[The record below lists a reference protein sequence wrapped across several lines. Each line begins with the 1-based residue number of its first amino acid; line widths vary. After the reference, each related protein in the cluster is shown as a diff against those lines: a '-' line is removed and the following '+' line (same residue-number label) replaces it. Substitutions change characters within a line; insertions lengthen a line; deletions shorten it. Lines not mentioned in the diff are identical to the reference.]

1 MTYEHE
7 AMHAE
12 TLLYM
17 LLQSPNTVPP
27 PGFAPPNFAHL
38 ATLWSAQQER
48 DALEPSTITF
58 GPLTLDL
65 GHHDLEAE
73 DKQATADWERGVG
86 HEFGWDNEH
95 GRTRV
100 EVGKVTFERKGVTN
114 GEYREFLKKT
124 GGKIVPGSW
133 IEVDGEIKVS
143 SSLLSL
149 FPTRLRSELTT
160 SCAGFLR
167 SRLSTDPSISLS
179 LSTGL

>member
-17 LLQSPNTVPP
+17 LLQSPNTLPP
-27 PGFAPPNFAHL
+27 PGFAPPDFAHL
-38 ATLWSAQQER
+38 ATLWSAQQQL

-73 DKQATADWERGVG
+73 DEQAGDDWERGVG

-100 EVGKVTFERKGVTN
+100 EVGTVTFERKGVTN
-114 GEYREFLKKT
+114 GEYRDFLLKN
-124 GGKIVPGSW
+124 GGKTIPGSW

-143 SSLLSL
+143 SIVSPFQRVFAQS
-149 FPTRLRSELTT
+149 
-160 SCAGFLR
+160 
-167 SRLSTDPSISLS
+167 
-179 LSTGL
+179 

>member
-1 MTYEHE
+1 MTRRLGRVLFVRLTVPFRLVEVNSDFLLSFLQMTYEHE

-17 LLQSPNTVPP
+17 LLQSPNTLPP
-27 PGFAPPNFAHL
+27 PGFAAPDFSHL
-38 ATLWSAQQER
+38 STLWSAQQQR

-58 GPLTLDL
+58 GPLTIDL

-73 DKQATADWERGVG
+73 DEEAGGEWERGVG

-114 GEYREFLKKT
+114 GEYREFLQKN
-124 GGKIVPGSW
+124 GGKTIPGSW
-133 IEVDGEIKVS
+133 IETDGDIKVS
-143 SSLLSL
+143 STT
-149 FPTRLRSELTT
+149 TRLS
-160 SCAGFLR
+160 F
-167 SRLSTDPSISLS
+167 
-179 LSTGL
+179 